1 MSARPVSSMTED
13 ELTNLIRSAVRA
25 EFSAAGLRVDEP
37 EDQDEA
43 KEDFRFVR
51 RLRKG
56 FDGASAKLGG
66 AIILALVSGAL
77 WLVWTGFQHV
87 VGKAP

>member
-1 MSARPVSSMTED
+1 MSGRPVSSMTED
-13 ELTNLIRSAVRA
+13 ELSALMRSAVRA

-43 KEDFRFVR
+43 KEDFRFLRRVR
-51 RLRKG
+51 RG
-56 FDGASAKLGG
+56 IDGASGKIGG
-66 AIILALVSGAL
+66 ALILALVSGFL
-77 WLVWTGFQHV
+77 WLVWTGFQAL

>member
-1 MSARPVSSMTED
+1 MSARTVSSMTED
-13 ELTNLIRSAVRA
+13 ELAALIQRAVRT

-43 KEDFRFVR
+43 KEDFRFIR

-56 FDGASAKLGG
+56 FDGASSKIGG
-66 AIILALVSGAL
+66 AVIMALVSGFL
-77 WLVWTGFQHV
+77 WLVYLGFQAV